1 MINSKNLKKN
11 NDIILTKN
19 QVKNNKNKNKK
30 FSSNDIILIKDP
42 LKLKNNEEFPKFEY
56 EGGDGFKCVK
66 VTLKNNQSIR
76 ADAGAMNYMSDDI
89 KIETKTGSI
98 FNSILRPLSGSSM
111 FYNIFY
117 NSNKNNTKK
126 NGIVNFSGVNP
137 GNVGCFYIP
146 RGKSFNFVS
155 DSYICSTVNLDVN
168 TNIRFG
174 GLILGYGLTFVNV
187 KAINNDE
194 LVWCSSFG
202 DVIEIILNP
211 AESIKID
218 NGVLLGFDADIAINT
233 KLIGGFTTTLFSGE
247 GLVSNITNKNN
258 FAITVYLQS
267 RSRIAYNDYISN
279 ISKKNRR

>member
-19 QVKNNKNKNKK
+19 SLKNNKNKK

-56 EGGDGFKCVK
+56 EGGDGFNCVK

-76 ADAGAMNYMSDDI
+76 ADAGAMNYMSDNI

-155 DSYICSTVNLDVN
+155 DSYICSTVNLDVK

-187 KAINNDE
+187 KAINDNE

-202 DVIEIILNP
+202 NVIEIILNP
-211 AESIKID
+211 GESIKID

-247 GLVSNITNKNN
+247 GLISNITNKNN